1 MLRDGLRMQMSQ
13 KKKVR
18 KVVLYLT
25 F

>member
-13 KKKVR
+13 KKKIR